1 MNNLLEDRFRDPKKK
16 IFHEDSNKSHLVNQ
30 SSIEGKSSSRPTVQ
44 SSISNQNS
52 LAEDLKKQNEELQSS
67 NS

>member
-16 IFHEDSNKSHLVNQ
+16 IFHEDSNKSHQVNQ
-30 SSIEGKSSSRPTVQ
+30 SSIEGKSSRPTVQ
-44 SSISNQNS
+44 SSISHQNS